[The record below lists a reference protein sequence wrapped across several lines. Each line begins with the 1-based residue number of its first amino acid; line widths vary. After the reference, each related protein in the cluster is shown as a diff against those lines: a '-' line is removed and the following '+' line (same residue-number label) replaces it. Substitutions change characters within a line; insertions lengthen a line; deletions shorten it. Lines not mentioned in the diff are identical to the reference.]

1 MSVFPSKIYI
11 MKQIKYLILAATVLY
26 STACQDLVQGI
37 NDNPNAVPI
46 EAVSAVSF
54 LTGAQLANIQ
64 VQLGHEQR
72 IVSSWSGHYVGYQ
85 NLYKSLYE
93 YALTS
98 GESNGFWSYTY
109 QGVVNQMRYIRKI
122 VPNDK
127 LLVGI
132 AKVMEAHSIGT
143 LAAAYGN
150 IPYSEAVNPEISDPK
165 FDSQKAVFAAL
176 QILLDEAIT
185 DLTGATKRVIAEDI
199 QYTGDWKLLIP

>member
-1 MSVFPSKIYI
+1 
-11 MKQIKYLILAATVLY
+11 MKQLKYLILATTVLY

-46 EAVSAVSF
+46 EAVSAVGF

-98 GESNGFWSYTY
+98 GESNGFWSYAY
-109 QGVVNQMRYIRKI
+109 QGVVNQMRYIRKTI
-122 VPNDK
+122 PSDK

-132 AKVMEAHSIGT
+132 SKVMEAHS
-143 LAAAYGN
+143 
-150 IPYSEAVNPEISDPK
+150 
-165 FDSQKAVFAAL
+165 
-176 QILLDEAIT
+176 
-185 DLTGATKRVIAEDI
+185 
-199 QYTGDWKLLIP
+199 